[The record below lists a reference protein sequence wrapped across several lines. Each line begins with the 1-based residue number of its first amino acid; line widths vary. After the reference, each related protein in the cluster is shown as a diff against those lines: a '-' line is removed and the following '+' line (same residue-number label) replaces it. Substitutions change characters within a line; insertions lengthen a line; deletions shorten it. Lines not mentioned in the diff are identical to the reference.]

1 MAAPYGDPNV
11 SYVFRS
17 DDDED
22 DDSIDIEDLDLQ
34 ALAEEVV
41 KLLRRELQLENERR
55 GWHRVW

>member
-17 DDDED
+17 DDEDDD
-22 DDSIDIEDLDLQ
+22 DDSIDIEDLY

-41 KLLRRELQLENERR
+41 KLLKRELQLENERR

>member
-1 MAAPYGDPNV
+1 MAAPDGDPNV

-17 DDDED
+17 DDED
-22 DDSIDIEDLDLQ
+22 DDSIDTEDLN

-41 KLLRRELQLENERR
+41 KLLKRELQLENKRR

>member
-1 MAAPYGDPNV
+1 MAAPYGDPNI

-17 DDDED
+17 HDED

-41 KLLRRELQLENERR
+41 KLLKRELQLENERR
-55 GWHRVW
+55 GWRRVW

>member
-1 MAAPYGDPNV
+1 MAAPDDDPNV

-17 DDDED
+17 DDEDD
-22 DDSIDIEDLDLQ
+22 DDSIDIEDLN

-41 KLLRRELQLENERR
+41 KLLKRELQLENERR

>member
-1 MAAPYGDPNV
+1 MAAPDDDPNV

-17 DDDED
+17 DDED
-22 DDSIDIEDLDLQ
+22 DDSIDIEDLN

-41 KLLRRELQLENERR
+41 KLLKRELQLENERR